1 MNKAGSLAAMVI
13 WMLLPGCY
21 QVHLLS
27 PDPIPLTPACQRTV
41 NVLAWGLKSQDTKS
55 SYCETQDRLKACE
68 RAGGSDA
75 AVADCK
81 SKAAMN
87 RETRSVCEQSNGIDQ
102 VRMSRN
108 FGQSLLTVLTFGFWS
123 PVQLKWYCSK
133 PVESG
138 DTIGMSNAAGPAAE
152 SP

>member
-1 MNKAGSLAAMVI
+1 MNRAGQLAGMTLCV
-13 WMLLPGCY
+13 LLTGCY
-21 QVHLLS
+21 QVHLLA

-41 NVLAWGLKSQDTKS
+41 NVLAWGLKSQDTKAT
-55 SYCETQDRLKACE
+55 YCETQDRLKACE
-68 RAGGSDA
+68 RAGGGEA

-87 RETRSVCEQSNGIDQ
+87 RETRTACEQSNGIDQ

-108 FGQSLLTVLTFGFWS
+108 FGQSLVTVLTLGFWS

-138 DTIGMSNAAGPAAE
+138 DTIGMSAVPAAQ